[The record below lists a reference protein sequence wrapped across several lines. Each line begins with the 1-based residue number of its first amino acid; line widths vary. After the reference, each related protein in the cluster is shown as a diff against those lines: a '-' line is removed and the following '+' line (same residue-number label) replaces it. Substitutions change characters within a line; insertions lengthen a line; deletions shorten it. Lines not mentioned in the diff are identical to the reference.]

1 VLPVLPLVLASGG
14 ADGRRSR
21 YRPLA
26 IVAGLATSFAFFTLA
41 AAAIL
46 SALGLPQDFLR
57 NVAIALLFVLAATLL
72 FPRVGLVVER
82 PLYRLTR
89 RRVGADAGGFVL
101 GASLGLV
108 FVPCGGPVI
117 ATITSVAAAGNVGLR
132 AIVLTAAYAV
142 GIAVPMLAIAY
153 GGRRLSAGMKVLR
166 THAEATRRV
175 AGAIIA
181 GVALAIVLNLD
192 QKVTTIIPD
201 YTKSARDAIEQSAA
215 ARDALGKVRRSG
227 QARAA
232 PTAGQANRAPA
243 FTGISQWI
251 NTPGGRPLS
260 LSKLRGKVVLVDF
273 WTYSCINCI
282 RTFPHLK
289 AWDRAYRKD
298 GLVIVGVHSPEFAFE
313 RVPSNVRGAARRFG
327 LRYPIAID
335 NGYGTWNAYQNEYW
349 PAEYLIDRTGVV
361 RHTHFGE
368 GEYGETES
376 FIRRL
381 LGGPVSLR
389 RTRVADRTPTEITTP
404 ELYLGYSRLDPG
416 SFSGRVNP
424 DRWATY
430 RFPSASLPG
439 NHLAYAGRWRVGLQ
453 KILAGDRA
461 RLRLQFS
468 ARAVYV
474 VLAGRGR
481 VEALVNRRH
490 VRTLQVTGLPRL
502 YTVLSSPELTGGLL
516 ELRFS
521 RGVAGYSFTF
531 G

>member
-1 VLPVLPLVLASGG
+1 
-14 ADGRRSR
+14 
-21 YRPLA
+21 
-26 IVAGLATSFAFFTLA
+26 
-41 AAAIL
+41 
-46 SALGLPQDFLR
+46 
-57 NVAIALLFVLAATLL
+57 
-72 FPRVGLVVER
+72 
-82 PLYRLTR
+82 
-89 RRVGADAGGFVL
+89 
-101 GASLGLV
+101 
-108 FVPCGGPVI
+108 
-117 ATITSVAAAGNVGLR
+117 
-132 AIVLTAAYAV
+132 
-142 GIAVPMLAIAY
+142 
-153 GGRRLSAGMKVLR
+153 
-166 THAEATRRV
+166 
-175 AGAIIA
+175 
-181 GVALAIVLNLD
+181 
-192 QKVTTIIPD
+192 
-201 YTKSARDAIEQSAA
+201 
-215 ARDALGKVRRSG
+215 
-227 QARAA
+227 
-232 PTAGQANRAPA
+232 
-243 FTGISQWI
+243 
-251 NTPGGRPLS
+251 
-260 LSKLRGKVVLVDF
+260 VLVDF

-298 GLVIVGVHSPEFAFE
+298 GLVIVGVHTPEFAFE

-335 NGYGTWNAYQNEYW
+335 NAYGTWNAYQNEYW

-381 LGGPVSLR
+381 LGEPVSVR

-439 NHLAYAGRWRVGLQ
+439 NYLAYAGRWRVGLQ
-453 KILAGDRA
+453 KILAGDGA

-468 ARAVYV
+468 ARDVYV

-481 VEALVNRRH
+481 VEALANGRH
-490 VRTLQVTGLPRL
+490 VRTLQVSGLPRL
-502 YTVLSSPELTGGLL
+502 YTVFSFPALTGGLL
-516 ELRFS
+516 ERRFS